1 MPRPNRDYAGSTYSL
16 PSLGSGINVSDS
28 GLNSTDKSATDIR
41 NTIGLK
47 PSIYKSGNT
56 WTKYNWSNPYGRDE
70 DEKLLTKSYLV
81 PFIGAWMAGIPDK
94 SPVSFHQDADGH
106 WRRDI
111 DTDTGRLLEPVS
123 YPESMADPTPLDP
136 QVDWRRQNWTS
147 TLLRHRYTTR
157 RFGKNKR
164 PNQRNCPDYEE
175 PAIVDENLGEDL
187 AVKVEEPVIERP
199 QFHRFVPKIPSFLR
213 PAEKCDM
220 EAVRAI
226 YNWEVENGV
235 QALDSQPLS
244 VEDFEKIL
252 AISQQLGMPFIVA
265 VRGSARDLGLTR
277 GNLSFSVFQQV
288 PFYEQDKRGEV
299 LGFAFLSVWQPGL
312 RGNPTGSSRATAKAN
327 VFVHPDYRRKKIGF
341 SLLDMLL
348 TTVSDCFSS
357 ETAYDFI
364 DPDNSQVF
372 RKASDG
378 KRQVFKVYLSY
389 RIRHKL
395 RTDGNKQLEDEQKTY
410 DDDLVWVK
418 KILED
423 GLNFSEL
430 VRYEAVHRSPKGR
443 EGPVCWFDEVVFE
456 HTCAFDPNVVA
467 ADY

>member
-1 MPRPNRDYAGSTYSL
+1 
-16 PSLGSGINVSDS
+16 
-28 GLNSTDKSATDIR
+28 
-41 NTIGLK
+41 
-47 PSIYKSGNT
+47 
-56 WTKYNWSNPYGRDE
+56 
-70 DEKLLTKSYLV
+70 
-81 PFIGAWMAGIPDK
+81 
-94 SPVSFHQDADGH
+94 
-106 WRRDI
+106 
-111 DTDTGRLLEPVS
+111 
-123 YPESMADPTPLDP
+123 
-136 QVDWRRQNWTS
+136 
-147 TLLRHRYTTR
+147 
-157 RFGKNKR
+157 
-164 PNQRNCPDYEE
+164 
-175 PAIVDENLGEDL
+175 
-187 AVKVEEPVIERP
+187 
-199 QFHRFVPKIPSFLR
+199 
-213 PAEKCDM
+213 
-220 EAVRAI
+220 
-226 YNWEVENGV
+226 
-235 QALDSQPLS
+235 
-244 VEDFEKIL
+244 
-252 AISQQLGMPFIVA
+252 
-265 VRGSARDLGLTR
+265 
-277 GNLSFSVFQQV
+277 
-288 PFYEQDKRGEV
+288 
-299 LGFAFLSVWQPGL
+299 
-312 RGNPTGSSRATAKAN
+312 
-327 VFVHPDYRRKKIGF
+327 
-341 SLLDMLL
+341 MLL